1 MPDFSY
7 QTDVAPYASNLF
19 RRIESSPFLS
29 SARSTELSTRLL
41 DTVDAA
47 RKRSVDTEK
56 DSLAIELSRTRLA
69 NDRLALED
77 ARDELRLKR
86 EAIAKAPEVDAAFE
100 AILNDPSL
108 DSKQK
113 KAEVN
118 RFAMRNADAIT
129 RSPMLAAKYRFAASA
144 AEPDEKEPF
153 TPYQMYQ
160 IGRTQLTDQEKAA
173 KEQKEAVEKAAK
185 EQKESVTEK
194 AKSLESVINSATL
207 EPEDTLTDPNKPRG
221 FRDPLDKIRIV
232 GALKRSGLDEKA
244 LENLSA
250 VELVQTAVNRK
261 NELSSAVEP
270 KTDAENPLLNFIFSS
285 LSKKK

>member
-77 ARDELRLKR
+77 ARDEIRLKR
-86 EAIAKAPEVDAAFE
+86 EALTKAPEVLTTLE
-100 AILNDPSL
+100 SILDDPSL

-129 RSPMLAAKYRFAASA
+129 RSPMLAAQYRFAASA
-144 AEPDEKEPF
+144 AEPDEREPY
-153 TPYQMYQ
+153 TPMQMYQ
-160 IGRTQLTDQEKAA
+160 IGRNQKTDQEKEEAKKAEAA
-173 KEQKEAVEKAAK
+173 EKAAK
-185 EQKESVTEK
+185 DQKELISNK

-232 GALKRSGLDEKA
+232 GALKRSGLDEKV

-270 KTDAENPLLNFIFSS
+270 KTEAENPLLNFIFSF
-285 LSKKK
+285 LAKKK